1 MSVMENTMAG
11 GPEKQAIK
19 KGSFAILALL
29 FVGVLMG
36 ALDISIVGPAIPSI
50 ESTIHVPQ
58 RELAWIFSI
67 YILFNLVGISLLAK
81 LSDLMG
87 RKLIYV
93 ISVGIFAAGSLIV
106 AFSPSFEILLAGRA
120 IQGIGSSGIF
130 PVASAVIGDVFPI
143 EKRGRAL
150 GLLGAVFGIAFL
162 TGPFI
167 AGTVLHYFTWQILFL
182 INIPVALLVM
192 IFAWRLLPGKVASK
206 EITID
211 WTGIIL
217 LGLALGLYAIGIT
230 NIDISAFSESLQQLY
245 TLPLIIFAVI
255 LGAILIMVETTAKN
269 PVIEVKFF
277 KSREIRLVGFI
288 ALGYGFF
295 QSSILFLP
303 SFAVEMFS
311 VTPSAAS
318 FMLLPLVVATALGS
332 PISGRLVDKIGSRII
347 IMTGLAIATSG
358 LVLFSFLSGDTN
370 MYYLACV
377 LLGMGL
383 SMRSALNYIML
394 NSVDPA
400 DRASSQG
407 ILIIFISIGQITGSV
422 LIGAIAASMGD
433 LVNGFKLTFL
443 LMSVVSTVLLILS
456 GFLQRKKGEVAV
468 AEKN

>member
-1 MSVMENTMAG
+1 MENTMTKRPIAV
-11 GPEKQAIK
+11 
-19 KGSFAILALL
+19 LALL

-50 ESTIHVPQ
+50 ESSIHVPQ

-81 LSDLMG
+81 LSDLFG
-87 RKLIYV
+87 RRLIYV
-93 ISVGIFAAGSLIV
+93 ISVGIFAIGSIVV
-106 AFSPSFEILLAGRA
+106 AFSPSFEVMLAGRA

-130 PVASAVIGDVFPI
+130 PVASAVIGDLFPV

-182 INIPVALLVM
+182 INIPVALFVM
-192 IFAWRLLPGKVASK
+192 IFAWRLLPGKVIEK
-206 EITID
+206 EIKID

-217 LGLALGLYAIGIT
+217 LGLALGLYAVGIT
-230 NIDISAFSESLQQLY
+230 NIDTSAFADSIQSF
-245 TLPLIIFAVI
+245 TVLPLIIFAAI
-255 LGAILIMVETTAKN
+255 LCAILIMVESTTKN

-277 KSREIRLVGFI
+277 KSKEIRLVGFI

-303 SFAVEMFS
+303 SFAVKMFS

-318 FMLLPLVVATALGS
+318 FMLLPLVMATALGS

-347 IMTGLAIATSG
+347 IMAGLAVATSG

-377 LLGMGL
+377 LLGIGL

-394 NSVDPA
+394 NAVDVS

-422 LIGAIAASMGD
+422 LIGAVAASMGD
-433 LVNGFKLTFL
+433 LVTGFKYTFL
-443 LMSVVSTVLLILS
+443 LMSAVSAVLLILA
-456 GFLQRKKGEVAV
+456 GFLQGKRREITI